1 MSCSASLVCVTE
13 VGGGTKAP
21 SALSRAAAPES
32 NGRAAHNCRPAPA
45 PAAAPALGS
54 RQWRPARPSPAR
66 RDQTCFCLP
75 QQRGRAASWFP
86 SPRSHQPLVLITQSE
101 SQRIQ
106 PESRVK
112 GASGSAGKGQKES
125 GEGGGEAAVGFILS
139 FPGVGRS
146 PPRGAV
152 PPGPS
157 RLPDPSERTPGPST
171 GQPRPPPPFKFPSCR
186 RWAAPGFRRPAAP
199 GRAAQAGERPGT
211 ASARRSAARGG
222 RAALGR
228 PHKGTSVR
236 AGGPPDVFA
245 ARSSCGF

>member
-1 MSCSASLVCVTE
+1 MAARAPLPRAARPDLFLSAS
-13 VGGGTKAP
+13 A
-21 SALSRAAAPES
+21 
-32 NGRAAHNCRPAPA
+32 
-45 PAAAPALGS
+45 
-54 RQWRPARPSPAR
+54 ARPRRFLPPTPPPA
-66 RDQTCFCLP
+66 
-75 QQRGRAASWFP
+75 WFP

>member
-1 MSCSASLVCVTE
+1 MLLKWGGARRPRARFPARPPQRAMAAPRTTAAPRPLPQLRPLSARANGGPRAPPPRGATRPVFVC
-13 VGGGTKAP
+13 
-21 SALSRAAAPES
+21 LSSAAAPLPPP
-32 NGRAAHNCRPAPA
+32 HPPPA
-45 PAAAPALGS
+45 
-54 RQWRPARPSPAR
+54 
-66 RDQTCFCLP
+66 
-75 QQRGRAASWFP
+75 WFP

-199 GRAAQAGERPGT
+199 GKAAQAGERPGT